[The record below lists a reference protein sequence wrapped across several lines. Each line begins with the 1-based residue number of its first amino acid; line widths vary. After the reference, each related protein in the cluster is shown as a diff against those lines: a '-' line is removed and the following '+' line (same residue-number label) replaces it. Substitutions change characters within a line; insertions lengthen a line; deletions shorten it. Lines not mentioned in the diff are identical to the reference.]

1 MIKISNAS
9 ETKGLSLTI
18 YNGGFGAV
26 KEIRNLQLT
35 GEETEVVFSD
45 VAQLIET
52 DSLLVEGLDV
62 LEFNYDYDLVDR
74 DKLLRRYIGG
84 EVFLRRKETGDRK
97 SCRLLSVEA
106 GGKCVLED
114 SQTREIYI
122 DTQDEII
129 LPSLPSGLI
138 LKPALLWKIA
148 KSNAREVK
156 VSYLSGGFN
165 WSANYVVEIMGNT
178 LNLSGWAEIE
188 NRSGATF
195 EDAGVKLIAGDVN
208 RVEDEECYSLMD
220 SALKMSSAAP
230 QAEEKAFFD
239 YHMYTLLNPTTLK
252 DNQTKQIN
260 ILNGSGVPYKKY
272 YKLDEYQEK
281 AAVVIEFANRKANGL
296 GLALPQ
302 GKIKLYK
309 ADDADNSLEFIGEDR
324 IDHTPKDEDIKLS
337 IGNAFDITFE
347 ATETERWK
355 EKGFEYSRYEYD
367 IKNHKDEAAEVH
379 FEHKVWG
386 IWEMINSSHEYKKKT
401 SDSIEF
407 CLDIP
412 ADSEAKVEFEC
423 KIDRRKE
430 ITIKKE

>member
-1 MIKISNAS
+1 MIKISNAT

-18 YNGGFGAV
+18 YSGGFGAV
-26 KEIRNLQLT
+26 KEVRRLLLS
-35 GEETEVVFSD
+35 GEETDVVFAD

-52 DSLLVEGLDV
+52 DSLLVEGLEV

-74 DKLLRRYIGG
+74 DKLLRRYIGA

-114 SQTREIYI
+114 GQTREIYI
-122 DTQDEII
+122 DPQDEII

-138 LKPALLWKIA
+138 VKPALIWKIS
-148 KSNAREVK
+148 KSNAGEVK
-156 VSYLSGGFN
+156 VSYLSGGFG
-165 WSANYVVEIMGNT
+165 WRANYVVEITGDT

-208 RVEDEECYSLMD
+208 RAVDEEDIVLME
-220 SALKMSSAAP
+220 SAYKMTSAAP

-239 YHMYTLLNPTTLK
+239 YHMYNLLNPTTLK
-252 DNQTKQIN
+252 DNQTKQVN
-260 ILNGSGVPYKKY
+260 IINGSGVSYKKY
-272 YKLDEYQEK
+272 YKLDVYQEK

-296 GLALPQ
+296 GVALPQ

-309 ADDADNSLEFIGEDR
+309 ADEADNSLEFIGEDR

-347 ATETERWK
+347 ARETAHWK
-355 EKGFEYSRYEYD
+355 AEGFEHSKFEYD

-379 FEHKVWG
+379 FEHRVWG
-386 IWEMINSSHEYKKKT
+386 IWEMVYSSHEYKIRT

-412 ADSEAKVEFEC
+412 ADSEAKVAFEY
-423 KIDRRKE
+423 KVDRRKE
-430 ITIKKE
+430 IIIKKE